1 MESAP
6 SGAPISTG
14 FRDPADFY
22 EERLHGFAQNQQ
34 SMVNLTGAQGIS
46 IIMSGERFSCFE
58 GRTEGF
64 EQTLDTQTGIYARR
78 LEWTSPR
85 GRKTVPAFQ
94 GLASFDLPQLAV
106 INIEITPINWSGDIR
121 IVSSLNA
128 DVTQDFDPNGPRKAH
143 HVKKLLDT
151 VSLSARGGTLAAQ
164 IKARGSGLTAAC
176 AVPHSWEG
184 GFVQEETRAGSE
196 CAESVLAAQAVRGE
210 PLRLSKYC
218 VYKDSRRFQEPLSAV
233 MELLEGAV
241 LRPFPSWA
249 SRQEEFLGRF
259 REETRCGIEG
269 NDLLDT
275 SLDYSAFCLLSSAG
289 MDGVGNVSSKGLSGE
304 GYEGHYFWD
313 TEIYVFP
320 FFLLPRPPAARKHL
334 ESRALMLDEARL
346 HAREMGHPH
355 GALYAWRT
363 IAGAECSSYFPS
375 GSAQY
380 HLNGAIAHAF
390 LDYWDATGDLAFMEK
405 TGLPVLLETARLWMD
420 AGHWHEGAFRIDS
433 VTGPDEYSCVVNNN
447 YYANRSAQAHLRGLL
462 RLPDALQN
470 AGKNG
475 PVLGFE
481 PGEPEAFSRAAEGMY
496 LPLDSKLGILAQ
508 DDTFL
513 RKKSWTWAPSPRNIS
528 PC

>member
-85 GRKTVPAFQ
+85 GRKTVLAFQ

-128 DVTQDFDPNGPRKAH
+128 DVTQGFDPNGPRKAH

-151 VSLSARGGTLAAQ
+151 VFLSARGGTLAAQ

-233 MELLEGAV
+233 TELLEGAV

-304 GYEGHYFWD
+304 SYEGHYFWD

-320 FFLLPRPPAARKHL
+320 FFLLPRAAGGP
-334 ESRALMLDEARL
+334 EASGKTCPDAGRSAAA
-346 HAREMGHPH
+346 HAR
-355 GALYAWRT
+355 
-363 IAGAECSSYFPS
+363 
-375 GSAQY
+375 
-380 HLNGAIAHAF
+380 NGASPRRAVH
-390 LDYWDATGDLAFMEK
+390 LADDCRRGMLLLFPVRFRAVPSQW
-405 TGLPVLLETARLWMD
+405 GHCPRLP
-420 AGHWHEGAFRIDS
+420 
-433 VTGPDEYSCVVNNN
+433 
-447 YYANRSAQAHLRGLL
+447 GLL
-462 RLPDALQN
+462 GRDRGSRVHGENRPSRPAGNGAAVDGRRPLERGCFPD
-470 AGKNG
+470 
-475 PVLGFE
+475 
-481 PGEPEAFSRAAEGMY
+481 
-496 LPLDSKLGILAQ
+496 
-508 DDTFL
+508 
-513 RKKSWTWAPSPRNIS
+513 
-528 PC
+528 

>member
-1 MESAP
+1 
-6 SGAPISTG
+6 
-14 FRDPADFY
+14 
-22 EERLHGFAQNQQ
+22 
-34 SMVNLTGAQGIS
+34 MVNLTGAQGIS
-46 IIMSGERFSCFE
+46 IILSDERFSCFE

-85 GRKTVPAFQ
+85 GRKTVLAFQ
-94 GLASFDLPQLAV
+94 GLASFDLPQLAI

-151 VSLSARGGTLAAQ
+151 VFLSARGGTLAAQ

-176 AVPHSWEG
+176 AVSHSWEG

-241 LRPFPSWA
+241 LRTFPSWA

-304 GYEGHYFWD
+304 RYEGHYFWD

-334 ESRALMLDEARL
+334 ERRALMLDEARL

-433 VTGPDEYSCVVNNN
+433 VTGPDEYSCAVNNN
-447 YYANRSAQAHLRGLL
+447 YYAVCCACRTPCKTPERTGRYWVLSRGNRRRFQGRRRECTCRSTPSLAFWRRTTPSCEKRAGPGLRPPGTFPLA
-462 RLPDALQN
+462 DALPPAVPVPPSDLQTGERR
-470 AGKNG
+470 AGHDVVWERHADG
-475 PVLGFE
+475 
-481 PGEPEAFSRAAEGMY
+481 R
-496 LPLDSKLGILAQ
+496 DAQ
-508 DDTFL
+508 DL
-513 RKKSWTWAPSPRNIS
+513 RIL
-528 PC
+528 